1 MSRLA
6 ASIEELKRNERQ
18 WEAFNTP
25 GNCVVMAPP
34 GSGKTKLLSTRIA
47 FDLQAITPPQG
58 VAGITLTN
66 AAAAEL
72 RRRVLELGVAPRA
85 NLFLGTV
92 HSFAMRQILVPFAS
106 VCGRSDLLTRRIATS
121 REKTTAFKAAIE
133 QVYPSNVDTRNVRST
148 VERHRKMIASDE
160 EWDLAGPGIVAV
172 SHAYERELASEG
184 LVDFDIL
191 VTAAVELVES
201 YEFIPNLLA
210 AKNPSMYVD
219 EYQDLSPGLD
229 RIIRSLCFHG
239 PKRSLLFAVGDHNQA
254 IYGWTGT
261 RPELLDE
268 VSRHPTVSR
277 IELTKNYRSAREIID
292 RASRLLGLS
301 GIEGFSEGGLVDA
314 TYCRA
319 GMKSQ
324 CQEAGRLAGRLI
336 SEGYPAHEI
345 GVLTPTNNHAE
356 LVVEEFRKL
365 GVPVGANAS
374 PYPSTPATSLIE
386 KLAVWATRQDQPD
399 GEFRLSD
406 LLSEWRY
413 ILRAEIG
420 DLSVDLVLID
430 AMKQSA
436 NSEEL
441 AALFVER
448 ILQSGLSAAI
458 RDPLRGEDSAAVS
471 DMLDLLNGGQLSD
484 WTIQTLADRGSRTG
498 RVGVYTMSSA
508 KGLEFDATLILGADQ
523 GQIPHFLSTYNS
535 KSLAEDRRKF
545 YVAVTRSRKRTSI
558 FYSGFVQWQ
567 SGKIG
572 DNGPSQFLRE
582 MGLTESG

>member
-47 FDLQAITPPQG
+47 SDLQAITPPQG
-58 VAGITLTN
+58 AAGITLTN

-72 RRRVLELGVAPRA
+72 RRRVLELGVPPRA

-92 HSFAMRQILVPFAS
+92 HSFAMRQILSPFAD
-106 VCGRSDLLTRRIATS
+106 VCGRGGLLTRRIATS
-121 REKTTAFKAAIE
+121 REKTTAFKAAIK
-133 QVYPSNVDTRNVRST
+133 QVYPPNSDTRNVRST
-148 VERHRKMIASDE
+148 VERHRKMIASEDE
-160 EWDLAGPGIVAV
+160 WNLAGPRIVAV
-172 SHAYERELASEG
+172 SQAYERELASEG
-184 LVDFDIL
+184 LVDFEIL
-191 VTAAVELVES
+191 VTAAVELVEGFD
-201 YEFIPNLLA
+201 FIPTLLT
-210 AKNPSMYVD
+210 AKNPSIYVD

-229 RIIRSLCFHG
+229 RIIRSLCFDG
-239 PKRSLLFAVGDHNQA
+239 TTRSLLFAVGDHNQA

-301 GIEGFSEGGLVDA
+301 GVEGISDGGLVDA
-314 TYCRA
+314 MYCRA
-319 GMKSQ
+319 GIKSQ
-324 CQEAGRLAGRLI
+324 CQEAGKLAARLI

-365 GVPVGANAS
+365 GVPVSANAS
-374 PYPSTPATSLIE
+374 PYPLTPATSLIE
-386 KLAVWATRQDQPD
+386 KLAVWATRQDRPD

-406 LLSEWRY
+406 LLSEWRS
-413 ILRAEIG
+413 ILRSELG
-420 DLSVDLVLID
+420 DLSADLALID
-430 AMKQSA
+430 AIKRSV

-448 ILQSGLSAAI
+448 ILQSGMGAAL

-471 DMLDLLNGGQLSD
+471 DLLELVDNGQLSD
-484 WTIQTLADRGSRTG
+484 WTVQTLADRGRRTG

-508 KGLEFDATLILGADQ
+508 KGLEFDATLILGVDQ

-535 KSLAEDRRKF
+535 KDLAEDRRKF

-572 DNGPSQFLRE
+572 HNGPSQFLRE
-582 MGLTESG
+582 MGLTE

>member
-47 FDLQAITPPQG
+47 SDLQVITPPQG
-58 VAGITLTN
+58 AAGITLTN

-72 RRRVLELGVAPRA
+72 RRRVLELGVTPRA

-92 HSFAMRQILVPFAS
+92 HSFAMRQILFPFAG
-106 VCGRSDLLTRRIATS
+106 VCGRGELLTHRIATS
-121 REKTTAFKAAIE
+121 REKTAAFKAAIA
-133 QVYPSNVDTRNVRST
+133 QVYPSNSDTRNVRST
-148 VERHRKMIASDE
+148 VERHRKMIASEDE
-160 EWDLAGPGIVAV
+160 WNLAGPRIVAV
-172 SHAYERELASEG
+172 SQAYERELASEG
-184 LVDFDIL
+184 LVDFEIL
-191 VTAAVELVES
+191 VTAAVELVEG
-201 YEFIPNLLA
+201 YEFIPNLLT
-210 AKNPSMYVD
+210 AKNPSIYVD

-229 RIIRSLCFHG
+229 RIIRSLCFDG
-239 PKRSLLFAVGDHNQA
+239 TTRSRLFAVGDHNQA

-301 GIEGFSEGGLVDA
+301 GIEGVSDGGLVDSM
-314 TYCRA
+314 YCRA
-319 GMKSQ
+319 GIKSQ
-324 CQEAGRLAGRLI
+324 CREAGKLAARLI
-336 SEGYPAHEI
+336 SEGWPAHEI
-345 GVLTPTNNHAE
+345 GVLTPTNNNAE
-356 LVVEEFRKL
+356 LVVEEFRNL
-365 GVPVGANAS
+365 GVPVSANAS
-374 PYPSTPATSLIE
+374 PYLSTPATSLIE
-386 KLAVWATRQDQPD
+386 KLAVWATRQDRPD

-406 LLSEWRY
+406 LLSEWRS
-413 ILRAEIG
+413 ILRAELG
-420 DLSVDLVLID
+420 DLSVDLALID

-436 NSEEL
+436 DSEEL

-448 ILQSGLSAAI
+448 ILQSGLGAAL
-458 RDPLRGEDSAAVS
+458 RDPLRWEDSAAVS
-471 DMLDLLNGGQLSD
+471 DLLELVDGGQLLD

-508 KGLEFDATLILGADQ
+508 KGLEFDATLILGVDQ
-523 GQIPHFLSTYNS
+523 GQIPHFSSTYNS
-535 KSLAEDRRKF
+535 KDLAEDRRKF
-545 YVAVTRSRKRTSI
+545 YVAVTRSRRRTSI
-558 FYSGFVQWQ
+558 FYSGFVEWQ

-572 DNGPSQFLRE
+572 RNGPSQFLRE
-582 MGLTESG
+582 MGLIE

>member
-18 WEAFNTP
+18 WEAFKTP

-47 FDLQAITPPQG
+47 SDLQVITPPQG
-58 VAGITLTN
+58 AAGITLTN

-72 RRRVLELGVAPRA
+72 RRRVLELEVTPRA

-92 HSFAMRQILVPFAS
+92 HSFAMRQILSPFAG
-106 VCGRSDLLTRRIATS
+106 VCGRSELLARRIATS
-121 REKTTAFKAAIE
+121 REKTAAFESAIA
-133 QVYPSNVDTRNVRST
+133 QVYPPNSDTRNVRST
-148 VERHRKMIASDE
+148 VERHRKMIASEDE
-160 EWDLAGPGIVAV
+160 WNLAGPRIVAV
-172 SHAYERELASEG
+172 SQAYERELASEG
-184 LVDFDIL
+184 LVDFEIL
-191 VTAAVELVES
+191 VTAAVELVEG
-201 YEFIPNLLA
+201 YEFIPNLLT
-210 AKNPSMYVD
+210 AKNPSIYVD

-229 RIIRSLCFHG
+229 RIIRSLCFDG
-239 PKRSLLFAVGDHNQA
+239 TTRSRLFAVGDHNQA

-301 GIEGFSEGGLVDA
+301 GIEGVSDGGLVDS

-319 GMKSQ
+319 GFKSQ
-324 CQEAGRLAGRLI
+324 CQEAGKLAARLI
-336 SEGYPAHEI
+336 SEGYLAHEI
-345 GVLTPTNNHAE
+345 GVLTPTNNQAE
-356 LVVEEFRKL
+356 LAVEEFRKL
-365 GVPVGANAS
+365 GVPVSANAS
-374 PYPSTPATSLIE
+374 PYSSTPATSLIE
-386 KLAVWATRQDQPD
+386 KLAVWATRQDRPD

-406 LLSEWRY
+406 LLSEWRA
-413 ILRAEIG
+413 ILRAEPG
-420 DLSVDLVLID
+420 DLSVDLALID
-430 AMKQSA
+430 AMKQSSD
-436 NSEEL
+436 SEEL

-448 ILQSGLSAAI
+448 ILQSGLGAAL

-471 DMLDLLNGGQLSD
+471 DLLELVDGGQLSD

-508 KGLEFDATLILGADQ
+508 KGLEFDATLILGVDQ

-535 KSLAEDRRKF
+535 RDLAEDRRKF
-545 YVAVTRSRKRTSI
+545 YVAVTRSRRRTSI
-558 FYSGFVQWQ
+558 FYSGFVQWK

-572 DNGPSQFLRE
+572 HNGPSQFLRE
-582 MGLTESG
+582 MGLTE

>member
-1 MSRLA
+1 MSKLA
-6 ASIEELKRNERQ
+6 ASIEELKQNERQ
-18 WEAFNTP
+18 WEAFNAP

-47 FDLQAITPPQG
+47 SDLQAIAPPQG
-58 VAGITLTN
+58 AAGITLTN

-72 RRRVLELGVAPRA
+72 RRRVFELGVTPRA

-92 HSFAMRQILVPFAS
+92 HSFAMRQILSPFAG
-106 VCGRSDLLTRRIATS
+106 VCGRGELLTRRIATS
-121 REKTTAFKAAIE
+121 REKASAFKAAIKR
-133 QVYPSNVDTRNVRST
+133 VYPPNLDTRNVRST
-148 VERHRKMIASDE
+148 VDRHRKMIASEDE
-160 EWDLAGPGIVAV
+160 WNLAGPRIIAV
-172 SHAYERELASEG
+172 SQAYERELASEG
-184 LVDFDIL
+184 LVDFEII
-191 VTAAVELVES
+191 VSAAVELVES
-201 YEFIPNLLA
+201 YEFISNLLT
-210 AKNPSMYVD
+210 AKNPSIYVD

-229 RIIRSLCFHG
+229 RIIRSLCFDG
-239 PKRSLLFAVGDHNQA
+239 ATRSLLFAVGDHNQA

-268 VSRHPTVSR
+268 VSGHPTVSR

-301 GIEGFSEGGLVDA
+301 GIEGTSDGGRVDA
-314 TYCRA
+314 MYCRA
-319 GMKSQ
+319 GIKDQ
-324 CQEAGRLAGRLI
+324 CQEAGKLAVRLI

-365 GVPVGANAS
+365 GVPVSANAS

-386 KLAVWATRQDQPD
+386 KLAVWATRQDRPD

-406 LLSEWRY
+406 LLSEWRF
-413 ILRAEIG
+413 ILRAELG
-420 DLSVDLVLID
+420 DLSVDLALID
-430 AMKQSA
+430 AIKQSVD
-436 NSEEL
+436 SEEP
-441 AALFVER
+441 AAHFVER
-448 ILQSGLSAAI
+448 VLQSGMGAAL
-458 RDPLRGEDSAAVS
+458 RSDPLRGEDSAAVS
-471 DMLDLLNGGQLSD
+471 DLLELVDGGQLSD
-484 WTIQTLADRGSRTG
+484 WTVQTLADRGRRTG
-498 RVGVYTMSSA
+498 RVGVFTMSSA

-535 KSLAEDRRKF
+535 KDLAEDRRKF

-558 FYSGFVQWQ
+558 YYSGFVQWQ

-572 DNGPSQFLRE
+572 HNGPSQFLRE
-582 MGLTESG
+582 MGLTE

>member
-25 GNCVVMAPP
+25 GNCIVMAPP

-47 FDLQAITPPQG
+47 SDLQAITPPQG

-72 RRRVLELGVAPRA
+72 RRRVLELGVTPRA

-92 HSFAMRQILVPFAS
+92 HSFAMRQILSPFAG
-106 VCGRSDLLTRRIATS
+106 VCRRGELLTRRIATS
-121 REKTTAFKAAIE
+121 REKTAAFRIAIA
-133 QVYPSNVDTRNVRST
+133 QVYPPNSDTRNVRST
-148 VERHRKMIASDE
+148 VERHRKMIASEDE
-160 EWDLAGPGIVAV
+160 WNLAGPRIVAV
-172 SHAYERELASEG
+172 SQAYERELASEG

-191 VTAAVELVES
+191 VTAAVGLVEG
-201 YEFIPNLLA
+201 YEFIPNLLT
-210 AKNPSMYVD
+210 AKYPSIYVD

-229 RIIRSLCFHG
+229 RIIRSLCFAG
-239 PKRSLLFAVGDHNQA
+239 TTRSRLFAVGDHNQA

-268 VSRHPTVSR
+268 VSRQPTVSR
-277 IELTKNYRSAREIID
+277 IELTRNYRSAREIID

-301 GIEGFSEGGLVDA
+301 GIEGVSDGGLVEA
-314 TYCRA
+314 VYCRA
-319 GMKSQ
+319 GIKSQ
-324 CQEAGRLAGRLI
+324 CHEAGKLAARLI
-336 SEGYPAHEI
+336 SEGDLAHEI

-365 GVPVGANAS
+365 GVPVSANAS

-386 KLAVWATRQDQPD
+386 KLAVWATRQERPD
-399 GEFRLSD
+399 GEFRLSE
-406 LLSEWRY
+406 LLSEWRS
-413 ILRAEIG
+413 ILRAELG
-420 DLSVDLVLID
+420 DLSVDLALID
-430 AMKQSA
+430 AMKQSMD
-436 NSEEL
+436 SEEL

-448 ILQSGLSAAI
+448 ILQSGLGAAL

-471 DMLDLLNGGQLSD
+471 DLLDLIDGGQLSD

-508 KGLEFDATLILGADQ
+508 KGLEFDATLILGVDQ

-535 KSLAEDRRKF
+535 KDLAEDRRKF

-572 DNGPSQFLRE
+572 HNGPSQFLRE
-582 MGLTESG
+582 MGLTE

>member
-18 WEAFNTP
+18 WKAFNTP

-47 FDLQAITPPQG
+47 SDLQTIAPPQG
-58 VAGITLTN
+58 AAGITLTN

-72 RRRVLELGVAPRA
+72 RRRVLELGVTPRA

-92 HSFAMRQILVPFAS
+92 HGFALRQILSPFAG
-106 VCGRSDLLTRRIATS
+106 VCGRADLLTRRVATS
-121 REKTTAFKAAIE
+121 REKTAAFKVAIA
-133 QVYPSNVDTRNVRST
+133 QVYPPNSDTRNIRST
-148 VERHRKMIASDE
+148 VERHRKMIASEDE
-160 EWDLAGPGIVAV
+160 WNLAGPRIVAV
-172 SHAYERELASEG
+172 SQAYEGELASEG
-184 LVDFDIL
+184 LVDFEML
-191 VTAAVELVES
+191 VAAAVELVEG
-201 YEFIPNLLA
+201 YEFIPNLLT
-210 AKNPSMYVD
+210 AKNPSIYVD

-229 RIIRSLCFHG
+229 RIIRSLCFDG
-239 PKRSLLFAVGDHNQA
+239 TTRSVLFAVGDHNQA

-277 IELTKNYRSAREIID
+277 VELTKNYRSAREIID

-301 GIEGFSEGGLVDA
+301 GIEGVSDGGLVDA
-314 TYCRA
+314 LYCRA
-319 GMKSQ
+319 GIKNQ
-324 CQEAGRLAGRLI
+324 CQEAGKLAAKLI
-336 SEGYPAHEI
+336 SEGCPAHEI

-365 GVPVGANAS
+365 GVPVSANAS
-374 PYPSTPATSLIE
+374 PYPSTPATNLIE
-386 KLAVWATRQDQPD
+386 KLAVWTTRQDRPD

-406 LLSEWRY
+406 LLSEWRS
-413 ILRAEIG
+413 ILRAELG
-420 DLSVDLVLID
+420 DLSVDLALID
-430 AMKQSA
+430 AMKQSVD
-436 NSEEL
+436 SDEL
-441 AALFVER
+441 AALFVGR
-448 ILQSGLSAAI
+448 ILQSGLGAAL

-471 DMLDLLNGGQLSD
+471 DLLELVDGGQLSD
-484 WTIQTLADRGSRTG
+484 WTIRTLADRGSRTG

-508 KGLEFDATLILGADQ
+508 KGLEFDATLILGVDQ

-535 KSLAEDRRKF
+535 KDLAEDRRKF

-572 DNGPSQFLRE
+572 HNGPSQFLRE
-582 MGLTESG
+582 MGLAE